1 MNEVVT
7 FFLRTHFI
15 SQWYYSIKMNE
26 VVTFFL
32 RTHFISQWYY
42 SILFM
47 RPWSVA

>member
-1 MNEVVT
+1 
-7 FFLRTHFI
+7 
-15 SQWYYSIKMNE
+15 MNE